1 MELSTKV
8 LRDEFG
14 LIDNGYTV
22 DYKKI
27 STKNVDKLAVEGYN
41 KTEFFGE
48 ILQNDNKPSDLMLY
62 VIIFFLVESR
72 RLCSNKPQATSNKD
86 SNKKFLILDLNGV
99 LLANSFTRRTR
110 NRDFN
115 FRPQCFEF
123 LKVCFSYFVVVAWSS
138 KLRYPCQPIFELMHS
153 YVMYSFLFS

>member
-1 MELSTKV
+1 MWIDVQALANECIDIRKYLDSQNLMNLMSNNDKCYDGLIREFYANCSGNKNKSVVRSQVRNVEMELSTKV

-62 VIIFFLVESR
+62 VIIFF
-72 RLCSNKPQATSNKD
+72 
-86 SNKKFLILDLNGV
+86 
-99 LLANSFTRRTR
+99 
-110 NRDFN
+110 
-115 FRPQCFEF
+115 
-123 LKVCFSYFVVVAWSS
+123 
-138 KLRYPCQPIFELMHS
+138 
-153 YVMYSFLFS
+153 